1 MFRQKSTYEMRIS
14 DWSSDVCSSDLNVK
28 ALQSAPNLAGKRGG
42 VVQDLK
48 QELESIGYKVSS
60 KVINSADFG
69 VAQLRQRL
77 FIVALRGDIEF
88 KFPEPTRSK
97 DTYKTVGEALAG
109 LPKPVGKGEDTVV
122 RSEEQR
128 SELQSL

>member
-1 MFRQKSTYEMRIS
+1 MRMS
-14 DWSSDVCSSDLNVK
+14 DLSSDVCSSDL
-28 ALQSAPNLAGKRGG
+28 
-42 VVQDLK
+42 
-48 QELESIGYKVSS
+48 SIGYKVSS

-77 FIVALRGDIEF
+77 FTVALRGDIEF

-109 LPKPVGKGEDTVV
+109 LPKPVGTGEDTVV
-122 RSEEQR
+122 SNHIDVPPAWDKKRISYVEEGSFLATMLNVPIDIQR
-128 SELQSL
+128 RLYQN

>member
-1 MFRQKSTYEMRIS
+1 MIPRPPISTRTDTLFPDTTLFRSKQGSLRDARGKLLFSMVEYARKLKPRAILIE
-14 DWSSDVCSSDLNVK
+14 NVK

-77 FIVALRGDIEF
+77 FIVALRGDLEF
-88 KFPEPTRSK
+88 KFPDRKSTRLNS
-97 DTYKTVGEALAG
+97 
-109 LPKPVGKGEDTVV
+109 
-122 RSEEQR
+122 SH
-128 SELQSL
+128 

>member
-1 MFRQKSTYEMRIS
+1 MRIS
-14 DWSSDVCSSDLNVK
+14 DWSSDVCSSDL
-28 ALQSAPNLAGKRGG
+28 
-42 VVQDLK
+42 
-48 QELESIGYKVSS
+48 

-122 RSEEQR
+122 STHIDVTHAGDKKRISYLKEGTFLAKMLNVTIGRESGRGRVCQ
-128 SELQSL
+128 

>member
-1 MFRQKSTYEMRIS
+1 MVEYARKLNPRAILIE
-14 DWSSDVCSSDLNVK
+14 NVK

-60 KVINSADFG
+60 EVINSADIG

-88 KFPEPTRSK
+88 KFPKPTPSK
-97 DTYKTVGEALAG
+97 DTQSEKRR
-109 LPKPVGKGEDTVV
+109 VGKEWV
-122 RSEEQR
+122 RKSKTKWA
-128 SELQSL
+128 

>member
-1 MFRQKSTYEMRIS
+1 MIFLFFFVMIRRPPRSTRTDTLFPYTTLFRSYARKLKPRAILIE
-14 DWSSDVCSSDLNVK
+14 NVK

-77 FIVALRGDIEF
+77 FIVALRGDLEF
-88 KFPEPTRSK
+88 KFPDRKSTRLNS
-97 DTYKTVGEALAG
+97 
-109 LPKPVGKGEDTVV
+109 
-122 RSEEQR
+122 SH
-128 SELQSL
+128 

>member
-1 MFRQKSTYEMRIS
+1 MRIS
-14 DWSSDVCSSDLNVK
+14 DWSSDVCSSD
-28 ALQSAPNLAGKRGG
+28 R
-42 VVQDLK
+42 
-48 QELESIGYKVSS
+48 
-60 KVINSADFG
+60 
-69 VAQLRQRL
+69 RL

-122 RSEEQR
+122 SNHIDVTPAGDKKRISYVEEGSFLAKR
-128 SELQSL
+128 LKFPKIGRASCRERGCRYA

>member
-1 MFRQKSTYEMRIS
+1 MLM
-14 DWSSDVCSSDLNVK
+14 VNGK

-42 VVQDLK
+42 VFQDLK

-60 KVINSADFG
+60 KGMNSADFG

-109 LPKPVGKGEDTVV
+109 LDRKST
-122 RSEEQR
+122 RLNS
-128 SELQSL
+128 SH